1 MVCQSGSKKK
11 LRCLKTFM
19 EIISI
24 GLYLAIFCYWT
35 VTAFQKYRSQPI
47 STNFEYRFGD
57 DDKGNITFP
66 VLTFCQRVT
75 IPSCTEDRG
84 QFLNYDQALECI
96 KTLNNVSQF
105 ENAINVDNVV
115 LRKYTVTYFFANEHH
130 HLLLLYFQ

>member
-24 GLYLAIFCYWT
+24 SLYLAIFCYWT
-35 VTAFQKYRSQPI
+35 VTAFQKYCNEPI

-66 VLTFCQRVT
+66 VITFCQRVV
-75 IPSCTEDRG
+75 IPECTKENG
-84 QFLNYDQALECI
+84 LFLRYESALDCI
-96 KTLNNVSQF
+96 NALNNASQF
-105 ENAINVDNVV
+105 EEAIKVQNLVS
-115 LRKYTVTYFFANEHH
+115 RK
-130 HLLLLYFQ
+130 